1 MLHSELDTTLYTT
14 RGAQISFLQGVKQKI
29 YFCATFDFEQKLD

>member
-14 RGAQISFLQGVKQKI
+14 QSPGFHFTRGKTKVYI
-29 YFCATFDFEQKLD
+29 FCATFDFEQKLD